1 MRFIFLLLLL
11 LPSHL
16 FSNTLYDGETRLFGG
31 AVKWDNNGSTLT
43 ESQALPFSPPN
54 HLRASLVNVN
64 YWGATGY
71 VIDRWKPVNFL
82 TYHTLNFVMRSDNI
96 TAVAVQLF
104 DTASKSSLSVKV
116 DVGYSHEMFSIPM
129 QMFTGVDLT
138 KVTAIIFSVST
149 QKAEKKYLVDIDNI
163 VLEREILPPDDEDE
177 DGDIDPPDTGFMQ
190 TKGRT
195 LYDACNKKVVL
206 RGVNHMTCYT
216 DWVGTPRD
224 GMPMYQ
230 EIAKTGAN
238 AVRIVWTYSENT
250 TAAEL
255 DRAITNAAK
264 NRLIPMVEILDQT
277 CEWSREAFDKVMAWW
292 LQPDIIK
299 VIKKHEKYVMINFA
313 NEMGNDK
320 TNIINYK
327 LEYKMVIE
335 KLRKAGLRSPIVI
348 DAPGCGQ
355 NEKIMLDASQF
366 LINADPLKNVMMS
379 LHLWW
384 VPQEQD
390 RITAVMTQA
399 KNLNVPL
406 VIGEFSGVAVD
417 CKTPTLYS
425 HLLKVAQDTETGWMP
440 WSWDKSNGCEAHSMT
455 TNDAYSGLFGYGKD
469 VAIDDPNSIKNTSV
483 QSACF

>member
-11 LPSHL
+11 LPSQL

-31 AVKWDNNGSTLT
+31 SVKWDSNGSIMN

-64 YWGATGY
+64 YWGASGY
-71 VIDRWKPVNFL
+71 VLDRWKPVNFI
-82 TYHTLNFVMRSDNI
+82 TYHTLNMVMRSDNNATVGI
-96 TAVAVQLF
+96 QLF
-104 DTASKSSLSVKV
+104 DALNKSSLSVKV
-116 DVGYSHEMFSIPM
+116 DLSYSHELISIPIQMFS
-129 QMFTGVDLT
+129 GVDLT
-138 KVTAIIFSVST
+138 KITAIIFSVST
-149 QKAEKKYLVDIDNI
+149 QKAEKKYLVDIDDI
-163 VLEREILPPDDEDE
+163 AIDREITPPDDD
-177 DGDIDPPDTGFMQ
+177 DIDPPDTGVMQ
-190 TKGRT
+190 TKGRS
-195 LYDACNKKVVL
+195 LYDACKKKVVL

-277 CEWSREAFDKVMAWW
+277 CEWSKAAFDKVLAWW

-299 VIKKHEKYVMINFA
+299 VMKKHEKYVLLNFA
-313 NEMGNDK
+313 NEMGNGD
-320 TNIINYK
+320 TNVDNYK
-327 LEYKMVIE
+327 SEYRRVIE
-335 KLRKAGLRSPIVI
+335 KMRGAGLKSTIVI

-355 NEKIMLDASQF
+355 NETIMLAAAQY
-366 LINADPLKNVMMS
+366 LIDSDPLKNIMMS

-399 KNLNVPL
+399 KNLNIPL
-406 VIGEFSGVAVD
+406 VIGEFAGVAVD
-417 CKTPTLYS
+417 CKTPTFYS
-425 HLLKVAQDTETGWMP
+425 HLLKIAQDTETGWMP
-440 WSWDKSNGCEAHSMT
+440 WSWDKSNGCQAHSMT
-455 TNDAYSGLFGYGKD
+455 KDDTYSGLFGYGKD

-483 QSACF
+483 QSTCF